1 LINFKIAFD
10 RIAMPSIDSV
20 LKTEISRL
28 ARREVRHQTTG
39 LHKASAG
46 YRRDIAALK
55 RQVSQL
61 DRALKQLTR
70 QAQKSTSAPSP
81 NEGDKSLRFVAKGF
95 LTLRKRLGVS
105 AEQMGK
111 LLGVSGQSVYAW
123 ETKRTV
129 PRKSQLP
136 AIASLRGLG
145 KREVLNRLEELDSRP
160 RGGKKT

>member
-1 LINFKIAFD
+1 
-10 RIAMPSIDSV
+10 MPNIETV
-20 LKTEISRL
+20 LKAEISRL
-28 ARREVRHQTTG
+28 ARREVRHQTAA
-39 LHKASAG
+39 LHKASAS
-46 YRRDIAALK
+46 YRREIAALK

-61 DRALKQLTR
+61 DRAFKQLTKQSQR
-70 QAQKSTSAPSP
+70 ATPASSP
-81 NEGDKSLRFVAKGF
+81 DEADKPLRFVAKGF
-95 LTLRKRLGVS
+95 LTLRKRLRLS

-145 KREVLNRLEELDSRP
+145 KREVLHRLEEMDSRIH
-160 RGGKKT
+160 GGKKA